1 MQAGA
6 RIYGYMDQWNP
17 IILPSDIIDVPDSGT
32 AISKCLSSHQEFLT
46 VNSMLSNPVTI
57 LTEKWIMLPLR
68 MYVNQ
73 QQTQFMDSKVD
84 YADATMFINKSSD
97 AAF

>member
-1 MQAGA
+1 
-6 RIYGYMDQWNP
+6 
-17 IILPSDIIDVPDSGT
+17 
-32 AISKCLSSHQEFLT
+32 
-46 VNSMLSNPVTI
+46 MLSNPVTI
-57 LTEKWIMLPLR
+57 LTEKWIMLLLR